1 MRIRAYADLHLYYN
15 KDDMDR
21 YNAEE
26 LHDLKENLLNDPP
39 DLLVF
44 AGDLCHMS
52 YKADDIRFTNI
63 IKFITDVISI
73 CKIKKVP
80 FRIIQGTSTHDGK
93 IVSIIKDIYK
103 KEPLVGAFT
112 NVAYEDFKGLTIRY
126 LPEPYYASYEEFKR
140 LTFSKKADITFFHGT
155 IDGVIPMLKGHDNI
169 TNLPKA
175 VIMKKEDFL
184 ANTRLFSAGGH
195 IHRHIKIDN
204 KIFYINSLTTHNFSD
219 INNTKGYM
227 EFYIDDNKNWEYKYI
242 ENHKAPKYLDYTID
256 NIEMKLKEDLKK
268 ILGNIMLMIDKKDN
282 VRFTLKG
289 EMTVEGISNVQY
301 ITSIMKKY
309 NVKIITKYTE
319 VQVDENEEVIT
330 DYYVDPSISIV
341 DKIKKLSEENG
352 LTLTEDEIKKFISK

>member
-112 NVAYEDFKGLTIRY
+112 NVAYEDFKDLLLDTYQSLIMLLT
-126 LPEPYYASYEEFKR
+126 KN
-140 LTFSKKADITFFHGT
+140 
-155 IDGVIPMLKGHDNI
+155 LKELSLVRKQI
-169 TNLPKA
+169 L
-175 VIMKKEDFL
+175 
-184 ANTRLFSAGGH
+184 LFS
-195 IHRHIKIDN
+195 
-204 KIFYINSLTTHNFSD
+204 
-219 INNTKGYM
+219 
-227 EFYIDDNKNWEYKYI
+227 
-242 ENHKAPKYLDYTID
+242 
-256 NIEMKLKEDLKK
+256 
-268 ILGNIMLMIDKKDN
+268 
-282 VRFTLKG
+282 
-289 EMTVEGISNVQY
+289 TV
-301 ITSIMKKY
+301 
-309 NVKIITKYTE
+309 
-319 VQVDENEEVIT
+319 
-330 DYYVDPSISIV
+330 
-341 DKIKKLSEENG
+341 L
-352 LTLTEDEIKKFISK
+352 

>member
-1 MRIRAYADLHLYYN
+1 MRIRTYADLHLYYD
-15 KDDMDR
+15 KDEMDR
-21 YNAEE
+21 YNSEE

-44 AGDLCHMS
+44 CGDLCHRS

-63 IKFITDVISI
+63 IKFITDVINI
-73 CKIKKVP
+73 CKAKSIP

-93 IVSIIKDIYK
+93 IVAILKDIYK
-103 KEPLVGAFT
+103 NEPLVGAFT
-112 NVAYEDFKGLTIRY
+112 NVAYEDFNGLIIRY

-140 LTFSKKADITFFHGT
+140 KTFSKRADITFFHGT
-155 IDGVIPMLKGHDNI
+155 IDGVIPMLKNNENV

-175 VIMKKEDFL
+175 VIMKKEDFIN
-184 ANTRLFSAGGH
+184 NTRLFSAGGH
-195 IHRHIKIDN
+195 IHRHINIDN

-219 INNTKGYM
+219 INNVKGYM
-227 EFYIDDNKNWEYKYI
+227 EFTIDNNKNWEYKYV

-268 ILGNIMLMIDKKDN
+268 ILGNIMLMIDSKDK

-301 ITSIMKKY
+301 ITSMMKKY
-309 NVKIITKYTE
+309 NVKIITKYTDLK
-319 VQVDENEEVIT
+319 VDDKEEVIT
-330 DYYVDPSISIV
+330 DYFLDPSISIAE
-341 DKIKKLSEENG
+341 KIQKIYKEHNLDISIK
-352 LTLTEDEIKKFISK
+352 EIEKFISR